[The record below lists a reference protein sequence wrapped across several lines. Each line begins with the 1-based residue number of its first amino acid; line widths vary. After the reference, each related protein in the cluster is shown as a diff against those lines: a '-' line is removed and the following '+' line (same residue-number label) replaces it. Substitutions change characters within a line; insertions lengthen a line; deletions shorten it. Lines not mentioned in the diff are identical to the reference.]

1 MARRFFWFTV
11 LILFALT
18 AYTGGWYWAADRLV
32 QEVQARTGD
41 LPGGR
46 HLECENP
53 QAKGFPFRIG
63 LYCDSIAYS
72 ASGMAIEGGALRSAA
87 QIYNPFRLVAETDA
101 PARLT
106 FAGYVPFDLNWENAR
121 GSTRLAL
128 PEPMPEIVSTELTG
142 FAMTADIDGKPA
154 LLTADRLEVHMRPAG
169 RDIELALR
177 FQGLAT
183 GEILTGGTMAPLTGV
198 VDLVWKDGMARLGR
212 GIAGSQFTVR
222 SIDLAAAGGGRL
234 TATGTAGVGE
244 DRLIDADLTLTAE
257 NVAGLTAVIGRAF
270 PAVAAQVT
278 TVAAGLSAMGEKP
291 SLPLRIADGAITLG
305 FLPLGSLPPL

>member
-1 MARRFFWFTV
+1 MARRFFWFSV
-11 LILFALT
+11 LILFAVT

-32 QEVQARTGD
+32 QEVQARTGA

-46 HLECENP
+46 HVECENP

-63 LYCDSIAYS
+63 LFCDRVAYS
-72 ASGMAIEGGALRSAA
+72 AAGMAIEGGALRSAA
-87 QIYNPFRLVAETDA
+87 QIYNPFKLVAETDA

-128 PEPMPEIVSTELTG
+128 PEPMPETVSTELTK
-142 FAMTADIDGKPA
+142 FAMTADIAGDPA
-154 LLTADRLEVHMRPAG
+154 LLTADRLEIHMRPAG

-177 FQGLAT
+177 FEGMAT
-183 GEILTGGTMAPLTGV
+183 GAILTGGEMAPLSGV

-212 GIAGSQFTVR
+212 DIAGSQFTVR

-234 TATGTAGVGE
+234 TATGTAALGE
-244 DRLIDADLTLTAE
+244 DRLIDAELTLTAE
-257 NVAGLTAVIGRAF
+257 NVAGVTAVLGKAF
-270 PAVAAQVT
+270 PAIAAQIT
-278 TVAAGLSAMGEKP
+278 TVAAGMAAMGERP
-291 SLPLRIADGAITLG
+291 TLPLTVADGAISLG
-305 FLPLGSLPPL
+305 FLPLGFLPPL